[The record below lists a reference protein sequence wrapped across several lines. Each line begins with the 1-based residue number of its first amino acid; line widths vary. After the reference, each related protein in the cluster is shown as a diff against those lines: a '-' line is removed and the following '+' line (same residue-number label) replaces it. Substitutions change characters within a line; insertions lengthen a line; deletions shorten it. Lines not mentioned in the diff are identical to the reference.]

1 MNELEQILTDIDGGK
16 VLDAATG
23 DGEFVAV
30 LVDNL
35 RSFTSITG
43 IDVDENLLADAHR
56 QFSSRTIRFRHAD
69 AAALP
74 FSDQSF
80 DMVTMSNALHHVEE
94 PGLVLAELCR
104 VVKTGR
110 PVLFQ
115 EMVADELSPAEQVI
129 ADLHEIKAA
138 VDMLLGIPH
147 RRTYSRAE
155 IWNLLTDSGLELAR
169 AAEYREPIEDPF
181 DPSGI
186 DGRMEFIFSYLKH
199 IAGSQTE
206 YSRLTRDAFR
216 IKERIYRTGIAMP
229 PELVIV
235 THRRS

>member
-23 DGEFVAV
+23 DGEFVSL

-35 RSFTSITG
+35 RTFTTITG

-56 QFSSRTIRFRHAD
+56 QFSSGTIRFRHAD

-80 DMVTMSNALHHVEE
+80 DLVTMSNALHHVEE
-94 PGLVLAELCR
+94 PELVIAELCR
-104 VVKTGR
+104 VVKAGR

-115 EMVADELSPAEQVI
+115 EMVADGLSPAEQVI

-147 RRTYSRAE
+147 RATYGRADILKFFADSR
-155 IWNLLTDSGLELAR
+155 LELVR
-169 AAEYREPIEDPF
+169 TVEYQEPIEDPF
-181 DPSGI
+181 DQPGI
-186 DGRMEFIFSYLKH
+186 DARIEFIFSYLEH
-199 IAGSQTE
+199 ISGTGNE
-206 YSRLTRDAFR
+206 YARLTRDAYR
-216 IKERIYRTGIAMP
+216 VKERIYRTGIAAP
-229 PELVIV
+229 PELVILA
-235 THRRS
+235 HRRS